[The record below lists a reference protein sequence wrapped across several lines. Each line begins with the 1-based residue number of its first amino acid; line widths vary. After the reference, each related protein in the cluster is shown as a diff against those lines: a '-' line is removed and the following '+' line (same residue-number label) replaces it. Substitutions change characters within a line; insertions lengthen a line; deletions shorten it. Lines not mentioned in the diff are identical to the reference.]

1 MTNIVLLT
9 VVEQDFMPPWVSC
22 QISLPPSLPSE
33 FTSISYQ
40 VEKLDYMKGT
50 FIITGEIPS
59 SYDSQLIISS
69 CQQITEK
76 TLEKEAVCLFN

>member
-1 MTNIVLLT
+1 MINIVLLT
-9 VVEQDFMPPWVSC
+9 VVEQDFMPRRVSC
-22 QISLPPSLPSE
+22 QISPPSSLLSE
-33 FTSISYQ
+33 LTSISYQ
-40 VEKLDYMKGT
+40 VEKLDYMKAT

-76 TLEKEAVCLFN
+76 TLQKEAVCLFN

>member
-1 MTNIVLLT
+1 MTNIVFLK
-9 VVEQDFMPPWVSC
+9 VVEQDFMPPGVPVRFPFPLHFL
-22 QISLPPSLPSE
+22 QL
-33 FTSISYQ
+33 TSISYQ

-59 SYDSQLIISS
+59 CYDSQLIISS